1 MTDVVDSGTRSRM
14 MSGIRG
20 KNTKPELLIRSQL
33 HRKGYRFR
41 THVAGL
47 PGKPDIVLKRHH
59 AIILVHGCF
68 WHGHNCPLFKW
79 PATRAEF
86 WKAKIRQNR
95 RNDNKTMTALRDAGW
110 RICIV
115 WECSVKGASRNIPAI
130 TGRIDRW
137 LKGKR
142 KFMEIGG

>member
-86 WKAKIRQNR
+86 WRTKIRQNR
-95 RNDNKTMTALRDAGW
+95 RNDSKTMKALREAGW
-110 RICIV
+110 RICVV
-115 WECSVKGASRNIPAI
+115 WECSVKGANRNIPAI

>member
-86 WKAKIRQNR
+86 WRTKIRQNR
-95 RNDNKTMTALRDAGW
+95 RNDDKTMKALRDAGW
-110 RICIV
+110 RICVV
-115 WECSVKGASRNIPAI
+115 WECSVKGAKRNIPAI